1 MWPFSFPNVLD
12 ASHTEADASFV
23 GVRTSIHLEPN
34 RGGRG
39 MRSATTVSS
48 SAGPAVMWT
57 IVSPSG
63 TASGAST
70 PARRFSSLS
79 VMPVPAPLALYA
91 AWLEY
96 DNNPTD
102 QLNLLR

>member
-1 MWPFSFPNVLD
+1 
-12 ASHTEADASFV
+12 
-23 GVRTSIHLEPN
+23 
-34 RGGRG
+34 
-39 MRSATTVSS
+39 
-48 SAGPAVMWT
+48 MWT